1 MKNELSMVNAR
12 LSDTYCSILADNEKN
27 KKIMINALNGCDVL
41 LNDIVGETIE
51 IENVFIQERETI
63 DEKTGEVKKKFR
75 TILIDKNGKTYATS
89 AYGVYNSL
97 MNVFALYGTP
107 ETWKEPKTFEVKK
120 IKNNKNG
127 FESLKLILK

>member
-1 MKNELSMVNAR
+1 MKNELSLVNES
-12 LSDTYCSILADNEKN
+12 LKNVFCSILADDEKN

-41 LNDIVGETIE
+41 LNDIVGETIV
-51 IENVFIQERETI
+51 IENVFIQERETV
-63 DEKTGEVKKKFR
+63 DEKTGEVRKKYR
-75 TILIDKNGKTYATS
+75 TILIDNNGKTYATS

-120 IKNNKNG
+120 VKNNKNG

>member
-1 MKNELSMVNAR
+1 MKNDLSLVNAKIN
-12 LSDTYCSILADNEKN
+12 DTYCSILADDEKN
-27 KKIMINALNGCDVL
+27 KKIMINALNGCDIL
-41 LNDIVGETIE
+41 LNDIVGEIIE
-51 IENVFIQERETI
+51 LENVFIQEREII
-63 DEKTGEVKKKFR
+63 DEKTGEVRKKYR

-107 ETWKEPKTFEVKK
+107 ETWKEPKSFEVKK
-120 IKNNKNG
+120 VKNNKNG

>member
-1 MKNELSMVNAR
+1 MKNELSLVNAR
-12 LSDTYCSILADNEKN
+12 LSDTYCSILADDEKN

-41 LNDIVGETIE
+41 LNDIVGETIV

-63 DEKTGEVKKKFR
+63 DEKTGEARKKYR

-107 ETWKEPKTFEVKK
+107 DTWKEPKTFEVKK

>member
-1 MKNELSMVNAR
+1 MKNELSLVNAS
-12 LSDTYCSILADNEKN
+12 LNNTYCSILADDEKN

-41 LNDIVGETIE
+41 LNDIVGETIV

-63 DEKTGEVKKKFR
+63 DEKTGEVKNKYR

>member
-1 MKNELSMVNAR
+1 MKNELSLVNAR
-12 LSDTYCSILADNEKN
+12 LNDTYCSILADDEKN

-41 LNDIVGETIE
+41 LNDIVGESIE
-51 IENVFIQERETI
+51 IENVFIQEREII
-63 DEKTGEVKKKFR
+63 DEKTGEVKKKYR

-107 ETWKEPKTFEVKK
+107 ETWKEAKTFEVKK

>member
-1 MKNELSMVNAR
+1 MKNELSLVNAS
-12 LSDTYCSILADNEKN
+12 LNNTYCSILADDEQN

-41 LNDIVGETIE
+41 LNDIVGESIVL
-51 IENVFIQERETI
+51 ENVFIQERETI
-63 DEKTGEVKKKFR
+63 DEKTGEVRKKYR
-75 TILIDKNGKTYATS
+75 TILIDNNGKTYATS

-120 IKNNKNG
+120 VKNNKNG

>member
-1 MKNELSMVNAR
+1 MKNDLSLVNAR
-12 LSDTYCSILADNEKN
+12 LSDTYCSILADDEKN

-41 LNDIVGETIE
+41 LNDIVGESI
-51 IENVFIQERETI
+51 IVENVFIQERETI
-63 DEKTGEVKKKFR
+63 DEKTGEVKKKYR

-97 MNVFALYGTP
+97 MNVFAVYGTP
-107 ETWKEPKTFEVKK
+107 DTWKEPKTFEVKK

>member
-1 MKNELSMVNAR
+1 MKNELSLVNAR
-12 LSDTYCSILADNEKN
+12 LNNTYCSILADDEKN

-51 IENVFIQERETI
+51 IENVFIQEREII
-63 DEKTGEVKKKFR
+63 DENTGEVKKKYR

-97 MNVFALYGTP
+97 MNIFALYGTP
-107 ETWKEPKTFEVKK
+107 ESWKEPKTFEVKK